1 MGNAKSLLPS
11 HDENHEKFAEK
22 FSVNH
27 SQMLLQS
34 KIAIPLQVMVAHFTP
49 SSFPMIPTVNPQ
61 SSQLCTD
68 SWSKIVGHVVPT
80 SDGNSISGMTAFYN
94 EFYERLKTFDT
105 SGKFDAV
112 LSRHSGGQNQIAAKG
127 AIILRIVK
135 FVVRID
141 VNSKQNDMLLYMLGK
156 SHSQKAIRPW
166 QYAIFVQC
174 LLNTISSRLGTD
186 ATSDV
191 MEAWVNLFAYVM
203 KGMLPPAIKGQV
215 VETELNINTS
225 SELGDGNI
233 DGQTWR
239 KVHGHQS
246 LDSIDPTASGNVSPA
261 PTVGSQSQYSNES
274 TGTVGSFKIKPQSA
288 TINSRGIH
296 HRAQSQ

>member
-1 MGNAKSLLPS
+1 
-11 HDENHEKFAEK
+11 
-22 FSVNH
+22 
-27 SQMLLQS
+27 
-34 KIAIPLQVMVAHFTP
+34 MVAHFTP
-49 SSFPMIPTVNPQ
+49 SSFPMIPTVNSQ

-68 SWSKIVGHVVPT
+68 SWSKIVGHVVDT
-80 SDGNSISGMTAFYN
+80 GDGNSISGMTAFYN

-141 VNSKQNDMLLYMLGK
+141 VDSKQNDMLLYMLGK

-174 LLNTISSRLGTD
+174 LLNTISSRLGVE

-225 SELGDGNI
+225 SELGDGQI

-239 KVHGHQS
+239 IHKTVNDQNRSG
-246 LDSIDPTASGNVSPA
+246 SIDPTNGNQSPA
-261 PTVGSQSQYSNES
+261 STIFGSVSGSNASVENPCSPTKVSSI
-274 TGTVGSFKIKPQSA
+274 KIKPPP
-288 TINSRGIH
+288 TMIH
-296 HRAQSQ
+296 KNNY